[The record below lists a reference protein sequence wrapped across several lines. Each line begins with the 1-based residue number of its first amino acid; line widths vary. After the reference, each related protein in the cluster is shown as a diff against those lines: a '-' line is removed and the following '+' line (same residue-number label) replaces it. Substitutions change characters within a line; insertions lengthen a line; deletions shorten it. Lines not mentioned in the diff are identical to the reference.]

1 LSELGFVSDKFVEG
15 FNIRKDVI
23 EFKDKKYLAVFI
35 GNDQSYFD
43 KNIIANMF
51 IYGTDNKGTTV
62 LKDFQSITLSQ
73 SEKEKFEEVLPPL
86 PTIEKVVDINNDNNP
101 ELIVNLGDYSDLGT
115 RYTVLTYNTAKEDLK

>member
-1 LSELGFVSDKFVEG
+1 V
-15 FNIRKDVI
+15 
-23 EFKDKKYLAVFI
+23 EFKDKKYLVVFT
-35 GNDQSYFD
+35 GNDESYFD
-43 KNIIANMF
+43 INIIANMF

-86 PTIEKVVDINNDNNP
+86 PSIEKVVDINNDNNP

-115 RYTVLTYNTAKEDLK
+115 RYTVLSYNTAKEDLK